1 MLRLGCILA
10 VLSGPALADS
20 VVATRAIQPKDK
32 ITDQDVTLVAMDIP
46 GAMTDPALVIGQ
58 EARVAIFAGRA
69 VQPDDLAR
77 ATLVERNAL
86 VSMQFSLGGLEIT
99 TEGRALDRGAEGDV
113 IDIMNLSSR
122 TRLRGRVAADGT
134 IIVEQGS

>member
-1 MLRLGCILA
+1 MMRLLIVLIA
-10 VLSGPALADS
+10 LSGPTWADS
-20 VVATRAIQPKDK
+20 VVATRAIQPKDM
-32 ITDQDVTLVAMDIP
+32 ITEQDVTLVAMDIP

-69 VQPDDLAR
+69 VKSADLAR

-86 VSMQFSLGGLEIT
+86 VSMEFVLGGLEIV

-113 IDIMNLSSR
+113 IDIMNISSR
-122 TRLRGRVAADGT
+122 TRLRGRIAGDGRV
-134 IIVEQGS
+134 IVEQGS